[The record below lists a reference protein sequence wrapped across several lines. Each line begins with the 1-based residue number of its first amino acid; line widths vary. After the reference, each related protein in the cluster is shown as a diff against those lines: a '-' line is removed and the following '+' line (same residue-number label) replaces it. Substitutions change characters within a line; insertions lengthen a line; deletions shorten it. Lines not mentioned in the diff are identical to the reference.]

1 MLKRR
6 LKQLSKP
13 WITKGTS
20 IKIKNK
26 LYASGDPI
34 KYKCYRNKLNTLIR
48 SSKKEYYSTY
58 FENNIAN
65 MKKTWEG
72 INTLLQ
78 RRTKSSKQL
87 SSLKD
92 PNTHKI
98 SKDPL
103 RVSNILN
110 NHFASIG
117 PHLADK
123 LPPIQQ
129 SFTDFLTKSKSPQS
143 SFLFRP
149 VTAAEIQLEIMSI
162 PNNKAYGLYSCPT
175 QLLKCVS
182 NIISQPLAS
191 LLNFSVTQGT
201 KDVKNS
207 SSL

>member
-1 MLKRR
+1 ML
-6 LKQLSKP
+6 
-13 WITKGTS
+13 
-20 IKIKNK
+20 
-26 LYASGDPI
+26 
-34 KYKCYRNKLNTLIR
+34 LNTLIR

-92 PNTHKI
+92 PNTHNI

-103 RVSNILN
+103 PVSNILN
-110 NHFASIG
+110 NHFASVG

-162 PNNKAYGLYSCPT
+162 PNNKAYGLFLPDT
-175 QLLKCVS
+175 
-182 NIISQPLAS
+182 
-191 LLNFSVTQGT
+191 VT
-201 KDVKNS
+201 KMCE
-207 SSL
+207 